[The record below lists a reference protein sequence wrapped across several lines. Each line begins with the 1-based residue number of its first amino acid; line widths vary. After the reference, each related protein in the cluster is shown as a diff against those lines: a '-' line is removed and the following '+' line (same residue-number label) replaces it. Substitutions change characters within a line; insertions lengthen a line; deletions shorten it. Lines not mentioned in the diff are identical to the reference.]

1 MDSIGLMA
9 AVLVVDDDPDGCE
22 AVMLALRKSGKAVR
36 TAPNGREALAALID
50 AATPD
55 VVVLDVRMPEMD
67 GLQFLEVIRSYLRWS
82 HLPVVLLTAF
92 ADPAVLERVE
102 ELGVKHVF
110 VKANYQMSE
119 LLACVEELSTKRR
132 ADA

>member
-1 MDSIGLMA
+1 MA

-119 LLACVEELSTKRR
+119 LLACVEELSTKPR

>member
-1 MDSIGLMA
+1 MG

-22 AVMLALRKSGKAVR
+22 AVTLALRKSGQAVR
-36 TAPNGREALAALID
+36 IAPNGREALAALID
-50 AATPD
+50 APTPD

-92 ADPAVLERVE
+92 ADRPVIDRAQ
-102 ELGVKHVF
+102 ELGVNHVF
-110 VKANYQMSE
+110 MKANYQLSA
-119 LLACVEELSTKRR
+119 LLACIEQLASNPRR
-132 ADA
+132 NA

>member
-1 MDSIGLMA
+1 MA

-22 AVMLALRKSGKAVR
+22 AVMRALRKSGKAVR

-119 LLACVEELSTKRR
+119 LLACVEELATKPR